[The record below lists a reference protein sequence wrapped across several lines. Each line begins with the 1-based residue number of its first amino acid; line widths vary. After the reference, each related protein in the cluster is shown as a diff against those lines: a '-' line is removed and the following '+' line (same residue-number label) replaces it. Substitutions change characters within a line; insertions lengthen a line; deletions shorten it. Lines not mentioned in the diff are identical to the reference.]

1 MYGMKQDLHT
11 NYWVYIRAGGNKVF
25 EEFLIFMFKYQIITM
40 KVLQINTRYYNGGST
55 GRITFDLKKVMEAN
69 GIESYVAFGF
79 GYNLKDNE
87 KENVYRIESDRELFV
102 SKLWTKATGHHGF
115 NNKRETRRLLAWIDE
130 IKPDIIHMHNIHN
143 HYVNVRMLL
152 EYISTKNIPCVLTMH
167 DCWTFTGHCAYFD
180 FSGCDKWKT
189 GCNHCP
195 SLRDYPKTFA
205 PIDPSSW
212 NYKMKKKLFAPLN
225 ITFVSPSNWLCDL
238 QQLSFLKNKPCIVIN
253 NGIDLDVF
261 KPVQSNVRK
270 EYGIGDRK
278 MILAVAGGLALRK
291 GREYLLELPNL
302 LNDDEVLVLVGLE
315 KGQESLLPKTD
326 KVIGIHCTKTSDELV
341 GLYSEA
347 DVFINPTLEDNFP
360 TTNLE
365 ALACG
370 TPIVTFNTG
379 GSAEVVTSETGIVVD
394 KGDMDSLLSAIRTIL
409 GAGKEHYI
417 TACRKKAENDY
428 NKNKQYD
435 KYVKLYET
443 IRK

>member
-1 MYGMKQDLHT
+1 
-11 NYWVYIRAGGNKVF
+11 
-25 EEFLIFMFKYQIITM
+25 M

-79 GYNLKDNE
+79 GYNPKDNE
-87 KENVYRIESDRELFV
+87 KDTVYRIESDRELFV
-102 SKLWTKATGHHGF
+102 SKLRTKATGHHGF

-205 PIDPSSW
+205 QIDPSPW
-212 NYKMKKKLFAPLN
+212 NYKMKQRLFAPLD
-225 ITFVSPSNWLCDL
+225 ITFVSPSQWLCDL
-238 QQLSFLKNKPCIVIN
+238 QRLSFLKDKPCVVIN
-253 NGIDLDVF
+253 NGVDTEVF
-261 KPVQSNVRK
+261 RPIKSNVRE
-270 EYGIGDRK
+270 EYGIGNRK
-278 MILAVAGGLALRK
+278 MILAVAGGLAPRK
-291 GREYLLELPNL
+291 GREYLLKLPTL
-302 LNDDEVLVLVGLE
+302 LHDDEVLVLVGLQ
-315 KGQESLLPKTD
+315 KGQEALLPNTP
-326 KVIGIHCTKTSDELV
+326 KVIGIHRTKTSDELV

-360 TTNLE
+360 TTNIE
-365 ALACG
+365 ALSCG
-370 TPIVTFNTG
+370 TPVVTFRTG
-379 GSAEVVTSETGIVVD
+379 GSVEVVIPETGLVVEQ
-394 KGDMDSLLSAIRTIL
+394 GDMKGLLAAIRDVL
-409 GAGKEHYI
+409 AKGKSHY
-417 TACRKKAENDY
+417 TYACRKKAVSDY
-428 NKNKQYD
+428 NKDVQYEKYIELYNKIITH
-435 KYVKLYET
+435 K
-443 IRK
+443 I

>member
-1 MYGMKQDLHT
+1 
-11 NYWVYIRAGGNKVF
+11 
-25 EEFLIFMFKYQIITM
+25 M

-79 GYNLKDNE
+79 GYEPTNDE
-87 KENVYRIESDRELFV
+87 KKTVYRIETVRELFI

-115 NNKRETRRLLAWIDE
+115 NNKHETKRLLAWIDE

-143 HYVNVRMLL
+143 HYVNIRMLL
-152 EYISTKNIPCVLTMH
+152 EYIAKKNIPCILTMH

-180 FSGCDKWKT
+180 YSGCDKWKT

-212 NYKMKKKLFAPLN
+212 NYKMKKKLFTPLN
-225 ITFVSPSNWLCDL
+225 ITFVSPSQWLCDL
-238 QQLSFLKNKPCIVIN
+238 QEQSFLKNKTCVVIN
-253 NGIDLDVF
+253 NGVDMSVF
-261 KPVQSNVRK
+261 HPITSNVRE
-270 EYGIGDRK
+270 EYGIGNRK
-278 MILAVAGGLALRK
+278 MILAVIGSLVRRK
-291 GREYLLELPNL
+291 GKDILLKLPL
-302 LNDDEVLVLVGLE
+302 LLHEHEVLVLVGLH
-315 KGQESLLPKTD
+315 KGDETLLPITPKL
-326 KVIGIHCTKTSDELV
+326 IGIQRTKTPDELV

-379 GSAEVVTSETGIVVD
+379 GSAEIVSPETGLVID
-394 KGDMDSLLSAIRTIL
+394 KGDIDGFLSAIRAIL
-409 GAGKEHYI
+409 CKGKEQY
-417 TACRKKAENDY
+417 TDACRKKVERDY
-428 NKNKQYD
+428 NKDKQYK
-435 KYVKLYET
+435 KYIELYEKT
-443 IRK
+443 KNFNYNGLL

>member
-1 MYGMKQDLHT
+1 
-11 NYWVYIRAGGNKVF
+11 
-25 EEFLIFMFKYQIITM
+25 M

-79 GYNLKDNE
+79 GYDPKDNE
-87 KENVYRIESDRELFV
+87 KDTLYRIESDRELFV

-115 NNKRETRRLLAWIDE
+115 NNKRESKRLLAWIDE

-143 HYVNVRMLL
+143 HYVNIRMLL
-152 EYISTKNIPCVLTMH
+152 SYIAEKNIPCVLTMH

-180 FSGCDKWKT
+180 YSGCDKWKT

-195 SLRDYPKTFA
+195 SLKDYPKTFA

-212 NYKMKKKLFAPLN
+212 NYKMKKKLYAPLN

-238 QQLSFLKNKPCIVIN
+238 QQQSFLKNKPCMVIN
-253 NGIDLDVF
+253 NGIDLDMF

-315 KGQESLLPKTD
+315 NGQESLLPKTD

-394 KGDMDSLLSAIRTIL
+394 KGDIDGLLSGIRTIL
-409 GAGKEHYI
+409 GVGKGHYI
-417 TACRKKAENDY
+417 IACRKKAESDY
-428 NKNKQYD
+428 NKNIQYD
-435 KYVKLYET
+435 KYVNLYNT
-443 IRK
+443 ILK

>member
-1 MYGMKQDLHT
+1 
-11 NYWVYIRAGGNKVF
+11 
-25 EEFLIFMFKYQIITM
+25 M

-79 GYNLKDNE
+79 GYNPKDDE
-87 KENVYRIESDRELFV
+87 KENVYRIESDRALFI

-115 NNKRETRRLLAWIDE
+115 NNKGETRKLLAWIDE

-212 NYKMKKKLFAPLN
+212 NYKMKKKLFTPLN
-225 ITFVSPSNWLCDL
+225 ITFVSPSQWLCNL
-238 QQLSFLKNKPCIVIN
+238 QQQSFLKDKPCVVIN
-253 NGIDLDVF
+253 NGVDMSVF
-261 KPVQSNVRK
+261 HPIKSNVRE
-270 EYGIGDRK
+270 EYGIGNRK
-278 MILAVAGGLALRK
+278 MILAVAGGLATRK
-291 GREYLLELPNL
+291 GKDYLLKLPSL
-302 LNDDEVLVLVGLE
+302 LNDDEVLVLVGL
-315 KGQESLLPKTD
+315 KNGQETLLPTTN
-326 KVIGIHCTKTSDELV
+326 KVIGIQRTKTPDELV
-341 GLYSEA
+341 GLDSEA

-360 TTNLE
+360 TTNIE

-370 TPIVTFNTG
+370 TPVVTFKTG
-379 GSAEVVTSETGIVVD
+379 GSWECVDETTGRIAK
-394 KGDMDSLLSAIRTIL
+394 KGDIDDLLAKIRDVL
-409 GAGKEHYI
+409 SKGKMHFKEV
-417 TACRKKAENDY
+417 CVRKAQNMY
-428 NKNKQYD
+428 NKDIQYR
-435 KYVKLYET
+435 KYIELYCKILKE
-443 IRK
+443 K

>member
-1 MYGMKQDLHT
+1 MR
-11 NYWVYIRAGGNKVF
+11 I
-25 EEFLIFMFKYQIITM
+25 
-40 KVLQINTRYYNGGST
+40 LQINTRYYNGGST
-55 GRITFDLKKVMEAN
+55 GRITFDLKKVMETN

-79 GYNLKDNE
+79 GYNPKDNE
-87 KENVYRIESDRELFV
+87 KDTVYRIESDRELFV

-115 NNKRETRRLLAWIDE
+115 NNKGETRKLLAWIDK

-180 FSGCDKWKT
+180 YSGCDKWKT

-212 NYKMKKKLFAPLN
+212 NYEMKKKLFAPLN
-225 ITFVSPSNWLCDL
+225 ITFVSPSQWLCDL
-238 QQLSFLKNKPCIVIN
+238 QQQSFLKDKPCVVIN
-253 NGIDLDVF
+253 NGVDMSVF
-261 KPVQSNVRK
+261 HPIKSNVRE
-270 EYGIGDRK
+270 EYGIGNRK

-291 GREYLLELPNL
+291 GKDYLLKLPLL
-302 LNDDEVLVLVGLE
+302 LNDDEVLVLVGLK
-315 KGQESLLPKTD
+315 KGQEALLPKTH
-326 KVIGIHCTKTSDELV
+326 KVIGIQRTKTPDELV

-379 GSAEVVTSETGIVVD
+379 GSAEVITSGTGLAVD
-394 KGDMDSLLSAIRTIL
+394 KGDLDALLSSIRAILST
-409 GAGKEHYI
+409 GKEHYSN
-417 TACRKKAENDY
+417 ACRKKAESDY
-428 NKNKQYD
+428 NKDNQYQ
-435 KYVKLYET
+435 KYIDLYE
-443 IRK
+443 KAKDFNYNSVL

>member
-1 MYGMKQDLHT
+1 M
-11 NYWVYIRAGGNKVF
+11 R
-25 EEFLIFMFKYQIITM
+25 
-40 KVLQINTRYYNGGST
+40 VLQINTRYYNGGST

-69 GIESYVAFGF
+69 RIESYVAFGF
-79 GYNLKDNE
+79 GYNQKDDE
-87 KENVYRIESDRELFV
+87 KETVYRIESDRELFI

-115 NNKRETRRLLAWIDE
+115 NNKRETSRLLAWIDE

-212 NYKMKKKLFAPLN
+212 NYEMKKKLFAPLK
-225 ITFVSPSNWLCDL
+225 ITFVSPSQWLCDL
-238 QQLSFLKNKPCIVIN
+238 QKQSFLKDKPCVVIN
-253 NGIDLDVF
+253 NGVDMSVF
-261 KPVQSNVRK
+261 HPIKSNMRE
-270 EYGIGDRK
+270 EYGIGNRK
-278 MILAVAGGLALRK
+278 MILAVAGGLATRK
-291 GREYLLELPNL
+291 GKDYLLKLPSL
-302 LNDDEVLVLVGLE
+302 LNEDEVLVFVGLK
-315 KGQESLLPKTD
+315 KGQEALLPTTN
-326 KVIGIHCTKTSDELV
+326 KVIGIQRTKTPDELV

-360 TTNLE
+360 TTNIE

-370 TPIVTFNTG
+370 TPVVTFKTG
-379 GSAEVVTSETGIVVD
+379 GSWECVDETTGRIAK
-394 KGDMDSLLSAIRTIL
+394 KGDIVDLLNKIRDVL
-409 GAGKEHYI
+409 SKGKMHFKE
-417 TACRKKAENDY
+417 ACVRKALEMY
-428 NKNKQYD
+428 NKDIQYE
-435 KYVKLYET
+435 KCIELYCQILKE
-443 IRK
+443 